1 MDQRGALASPETHRS
16 VSNDETAQDPGC
28 GLREPDQQSV
38 VKRVVAL
45 PLVRATC
52 TAVSGAYNAAKDK
65 HPLLGSA
72 CRLAENC
79 VCSVTTRALDHAQPL
94 LEHLQPQL
102 ATVNSLACR
111 GLDKLEEKL
120 PFLQQPSDMVVT
132 SAKDVVAT
140 SVTGVVGLAQRGRR
154 WSGELRRSMSQAMD
168 MVLGKSEELVDHF
181 LPMTEDELA
190 ALAAEA
196 EGPEVG
202 SVEEQRRQ
210 QGYFVRLGSLSA
222 RLRHLA
228 YEHSLGKLRQSKHRT
243 QDTLAQLQETLE
255 LIHRMQSG
263 VSPTPHPPKVQE
275 LWEDWSPWPENG
287 RSHSQVELETLALSR
302 SLTLELQSAVD
313 ALAGCV
319 RGLPPGAR
327 AKVAEVQRSVD
338 ALQAAFADARC
349 LRDVAP
355 AALAEGRGRVARA
368 HACVDELLDLVLRAV
383 PLPWLVGPFAPILVE
398 RPEHLADLAACVDEV
413 VGAPDPRWAHMDW
426 PAQQRAWEAEHADPP
441 LPLPAEPQSSPP
453 KHRMMPELDF

>member
-1 MDQRGALASPETHRS
+1 M
-16 VSNDETAQDPGC
+16 SNETAQGPGFSL
-28 GLREPDQQSV
+28 GEPEQQDV

-45 PLVRATC
+45 PLIRATC
-52 TAVSGAYNAAKDK
+52 TAVSSAYNSAKDK

-72 CRLAENC
+72 CRLAEHC
-79 VCSVTTRALDHAQPL
+79 VCSVTTCALARAQPL

-102 ATVNSLACR
+102 ATVNNLACK
-111 GLDKLEEKL
+111 GLDKLGERL
-120 PFLQQPSDMVVT
+120 PFLQQPSDMVVN
-132 SAKDVVAT
+132 SAKDAVT
-140 SVTGVVGLAQRGRR
+140 NSVTGMVDLAQRGRR
-154 WSGELRRSMSQAMD
+154 WSGELKRSISQAVD

-243 QDTLAQLQETLE
+243 QDTLTQLQETLE
-255 LIHRMQSG
+255 LIHRMQTG
-263 VSPTPHPPKVQE
+263 TSPTPTPYPPKVQE
-275 LWEDWSPWPENG
+275 LWGDWSPWPENG
-287 RSHSQVELETLALSR
+287 RRHSQVELETLALSR

-368 HACVDELLDLVLRAV
+368 HACVDELLDSVLRAM

-398 RPEHLADLAACVDEV
+398 RPEPLADLAACVDEV
-413 VGAPDPRWAHMDW
+413 VGDPDPRWAHMDW
-426 PAQQRAWEAEHADPP
+426 PAQQRAWEVEHADPP
-441 LPLPAEPQSSPP
+441 APAEPQSDPP
-453 KHRMMPELDF
+453 KHRLMPELDF

>member
-1 MDQRGALASPETHRS
+1 MDQRSEDASPEPHRRM
-16 VSNDETAQDPGC
+16 SNKTAQDPGSSL
-28 GLREPDQQSV
+28 GEPDQQNV

-52 TAVSGAYNAAKDK
+52 TAVSSAYNAAKDK

-72 CRLAENC
+72 CRLAEHC
-79 VCSVTTRALDHAQPL
+79 VCSVTTCALDHAQPL

-102 ATVNSLACR
+102 ATVNDLACR

-132 SAKDVVAT
+132 SAKDAVT
-140 SVTGVVGLAQRGRR
+140 NSVTGVVDLAQRGRR
-154 WSGELRRSMSQAMD
+154 WSGELKRSMSQAMD

-196 EGPEVG
+196 EGPEVC

-210 QGYFVRLGSLSA
+210 QGYFVRLGSLSV

-243 QDTLAQLQETLE
+243 QDTLTQLQETLE
-255 LIHRMQSG
+255 LIHRMQNSA
-263 VSPTPHPPKVQE
+263 SPIPTPYSRKVQD
-275 LWEDWSPWPENG
+275 LWGDWSPWPENG

-368 HACVDELLDLVLRAV
+368 HACVDELLDSVLRAM
-383 PLPWLVGPFAPILVE
+383 PLPWLVGPFAPVLVE
-398 RPEHLADLAACVDEV
+398 RPEPLADLAACVDEV
-413 VGAPDPRWAHMDW
+413 VGGPDPRWAHMDW
-426 PAQQRAWEAEHADPP
+426 PAQQRAWEVEHSDP
-441 LPLPAEPQSSPP
+441 PAEPQSDPP
-453 KHRMMPELDF
+453 KHRLMPELDF